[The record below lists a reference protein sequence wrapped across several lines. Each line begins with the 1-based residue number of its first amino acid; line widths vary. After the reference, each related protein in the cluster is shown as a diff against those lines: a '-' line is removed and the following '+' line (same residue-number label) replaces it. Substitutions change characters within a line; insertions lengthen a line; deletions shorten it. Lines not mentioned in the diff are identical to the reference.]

1 MHAFAKKYVRRVAVG
16 GVALGGLVLGGSA
29 LYAAGEA
36 AAGHEKPV
44 FTTQLPNVPG
54 KSLTAVV
61 VNYAPGGKSPKHAHA
76 GSVFA
81 YVLSGS
87 IRSEN
92 SATGPAK
99 VYAAG
104 EAFFEPPGSVH
115 LISENGS
122 ATEPASLLAIFVAD
136 DGAQLTKPRK

>member
-1 MHAFAKKYVRRVAVG
+1 MTGVVTGMFVTGLAFVVTPFG
-16 GVALGGLVLGGSA
+16 ALGQQRSEPA
-29 LYAAGEA
+29 
-36 AAGHEKPV
+36 KPL
-44 FTTQLPNVPG
+44 FTGQLPNVPG

-61 VNYAPGGKSPKHAHA
+61 VNYPPGGKSASHRHA

-81 YVLSGS
+81 YVLSGK

-104 EAFFEPPGSVH
+104 EGFFEPPGSEHRV
-115 LISENGS
+115 SENAS
-122 ATEPASLLAIFVAD
+122 PNEPSSLLAVFVAD
-136 DGAQLTKPRK
+136 DGAKLTTFSK